1 MKKSQS
7 LLTALFFL
15 FLQTSNAQT
24 IQGIKFENYAIKV
37 SKAKKAKIDYA
48 SHSKGKLFKT
58 AITEGYRESG
68 VNFGGHYVC
77 TFWGSGQGMTGGVMV
92 DILTGKIYSLPLT
105 EDNSYRQ
112 TYHNDNKNIFYHANS
127 NLFVCNRNEPNAKN
141 DDLVNLYY
149 YFYEWDDKAK
159 KFSLVTKK
167 NVIEPFSN
175 TPVSYNTLPH
185 TLSILVKNN
194 GDIML
199 SGKKVSID
207 NLKRDVQNA
216 LVKKAIVPD
225 EIPIKYES
233 EVLTDIRG
241 EVETEVNSAIAG
253 AKWLKKNKST
263 VAAKSVTTKSVAT
276 KSTATT
282 PSVMVDKKG
291 DVTLSGKK
299 IPFNESDPVDQP
311 ISPYALTK
319 KSCELLNYNYFHL
332 YNLSIINLRFFTVYG
347 PRQRPDLA
355 IHKFFDLIYNEKPI
369 QLFGDGK
376 TGRDYTFVNDT
387 VQGICSSVDRITSGQ
402 KLFETYNLGN
412 SKPVLLKDLI
422 EDIENVIGK
431 KAIRNY
437 LPMQDG
443 DVDLTFADITQA
455 KQMLGYSPST
465 PLREGLLKFKEWFDN
480 KLVY

>member
-58 AITEGYRESG
+58 AITEGYRDSA

-77 TFWGSGQGMTGGVMV
+77 TFWGSGQGLTGGVMV

-185 TLSILVKNN
+185 ALSILVKNN

-299 IPFNESDPVDQP
+299 IPFDDIKKELQKALMAQTNIPNTIPVTFDNHLLMGIRGEVNTEVSAAIKTAKWLKKKAALDALRQP
-311 ISPYALTK
+311 IERDLKTAIQWQVEQYKTADNFAFVVVK
-319 KSCELLNYNYFHL
+319 
-332 YNLSIINLRFFTVYG
+332 
-347 PRQRPDLA
+347 PRQ
-355 IHKFFDLIYNEKPI
+355 INGKPM
-369 QLFGDGK
+369 
-376 TGRDYTFVNDT
+376 DYAQTPFKK
-387 VQGICSSVDRITSGQ
+387 Q
-402 KLFETYNLGN
+402 FEAGSFTD
-412 SKPVLLKDLI
+412 KV
-422 EDIENVIGK
+422 
-431 KAIRNY
+431 
-437 LPMQDG
+437 
-443 DVDLTFADITQA
+443 F
-455 KQMLGYSPST
+455 
-465 PLREGLLKFKEWFDN
+465 GLLKYENGAWKVLTYSFEATDVPSVCWWKEYNAPKTLFN
-480 KLVY
+480 KGMISTNCK